1 MISPLILIDFDGVIV
16 DSAPECFETSY
27 QSILLLRKEYS
38 LNDTYCV
45 RKISKEKLKSIFL
58 NYRGIVNPP
67 EHFLTLMILAKKLI
81 LEKKKT
87 NSVIKKFCL
96 SLIKLIKDLI

>member
-81 LEKKKT
+81 LEKRRQT
-87 NSVIKKFCL
+87 QSSRNFV
-96 SLIKLIKDLI
+96 